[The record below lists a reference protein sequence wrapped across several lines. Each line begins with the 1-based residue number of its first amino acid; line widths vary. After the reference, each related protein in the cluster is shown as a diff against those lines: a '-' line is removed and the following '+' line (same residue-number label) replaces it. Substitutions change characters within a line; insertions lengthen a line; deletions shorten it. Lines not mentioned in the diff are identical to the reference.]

1 MSALAQ
7 TKARGKDQQATGAR
21 DGRAP
26 VRDEKGIVDDVCLV
40 ERLELLRCDVNF
52 SAQGVLFA
60 VAKPELQT
68 VEITPVGR
76 VPLV

>member
-1 MSALAQ
+1 V
-7 TKARGKDQQATGAR
+7 GKDEEATGAS

-26 VRDEKGIVDDVCLV
+26 VRDEKCIVDDVCLV
-40 ERLELLRCDVNF
+40 ERLELLRRNVNL

-60 VAKPELQT
+60 VAKPQLQT